1 MKEKRGKRGEKRG
14 HPREKRGREK
24 RGHPRRENL
33 DTHVGKGKEN
43 VDTHSERE
51 HPLFLEKEGIF

>member
-1 MKEKRGKRGEKRG
+1 MKEKRGKRG
-14 HPREKRGREK
+14 EK